1 MYNPNSVTVN
11 MPAKSLVL
19 NQSAPQQVYLQTP
32 MQYFYVSNG
41 FAEGFLQLP
50 EAYYV
55 FTSQNYSSRVATTSY
70 YSPFGLANWT
80 WFANRWDNPYCY
92 YFYNTIQTNES
103 ASGFEVIF
111 TDGVNTLYPSPN
123 MTKVEFPD
131 FSYLLTDSS
140 GNQVF
145 VPSLSQ
151 VTQVI
156 PITITVP
163 TNYTTV
169 NVSIVNGTA
178 HISNMIVLTT
188 SFEVSAYILNAFNY
202 TIF

>member
-156 PITITVP
+156 P
-163 TNYTTV
+163 
-169 NVSIVNGTA
+169 VNGTFVDF
-178 HISNMIVLTT
+178 S
-188 SFEVSAYILNAFNY
+188 
-202 TIF
+202 